1 MLLWTPLFLAPLPG
15 ILTITVSPL
24 SSDLCE
30 KGRILNCSANQVENL
45 SNPPSIVWIGPDGS
59 EILPGGGGNPMIM
72 PETGEL
78 ILSDIT
84 STNSGLY
91 TCRAVDNPL
100 ESQISYHFEDA
111 VISVNTESK

>member
-59 EILPGGGGNPMIM
+59 EILPGEGGNPMIR

-91 TCRAVDNPL
+91 TCRAV
-100 ESQISYHFEDA
+100 ESQISNHFEDA
-111 VISVNTESK
+111 VISVNTGSK